1 MNRSRVRFS
10 QVARHPHTRRTR
22 PTYPRPERRRH
33 PRPIT
38 IRGRPHI
45 IDAHAEMIG
54 DCHEVFGSPLSS
66 SMKLARHAL
75 PRHAKQ
81 PPNVCAPLPGE
92 ERVLLD
98 GYANRP
104 VY

>member
-1 MNRSRVRFS
+1 
-10 QVARHPHTRRTR
+10 
-22 PTYPRPERRRH
+22 
-33 PRPIT
+33 
-38 IRGRPHI
+38 
-45 IDAHAEMIG
+45 MIG

>member
-10 QVARHPHTRRTR
+10 QVAPTGPRRRGGRLR
-22 PTYPRPERRRH
+22 PQRRRRPRPV
-33 PRPIT
+33 
-38 IRGRPHI
+38 
-45 IDAHAEMIG
+45 DADNGEKVVYRHAEMSG

-66 SMKLARHAL
+66 SMKPARHAL